1 MLAISGLGFALSV
14 HFGLI
19 GGPQFTEGLVVSERP
34 MSLDPLVGASD
45 PAVVDV
51 GHLLYRPLLKLDS
64 TGYPATDLAE
74 SYSVSTNGLVYTIVL
89 RPNLEWSN
97 GAPITTADVVA
108 TDIFALS
115 AQAGDPTLTTALK
128 GVRVASSP
136 STVIFTLPA
145 PRSSFAATLTQM
157 PILPLGGLSPAALL
171 SAEEHPTSPLP
182 TSGPYDVQSTSE
194 LAVVLQPNPH
204 AVAHP
209 AIKSYEL
216 RLFVTFTDAAYAFSQ
231 GSVGAVLASTP
242 EELSTL
248 MAVKGAQAES
258 VTTPEFVD
266 LLFNERLPTL
276 AAAAVRHAIGIAIN
290 RSAIVAGA
298 LNGRGGVIQTG
309 PYSAGIPWIGPPARE
324 AIPASDAASMLQTS
338 GWVPGVD
345 GIRQNGSQRLAF
357 TLAVPDINPLPVVA
371 REVANQLAAIGVQVT
386 VDPVAPAS
394 FLTGTLASGHFELAL
409 DAWNPV
415 PDPDVSAFWRSN
427 AVPPH
432 GYNVSGAAP
441 DAFLDAALDMLA
453 ESPDRAV
460 RISSAAQVAALVAAD
475 APAVFLYTPKVSVV
489 FRSPAPT
496 APMPSIGPE
505 SSRYDDIALWELH

>member
-1 MLAISGLGFALSV
+1 
-14 HFGLI
+14 
-19 GGPQFTEGLVVSERP
+19 
-34 MSLDPLVGASD
+34 
-45 PAVVDV
+45 
-51 GHLLYRPLLKLDS
+51 
-64 TGYPATDLAE
+64 
-74 SYSVSTNGLVYTIVL
+74 
-89 RPNLEWSN
+89 
-97 GAPITTADVVA
+97 
-108 TDIFALS
+108 
-115 AQAGDPTLTTALK
+115 
-128 GVRVASSP
+128 
-136 STVIFTLPA
+136 
-145 PRSSFAATLTQM
+145 
-157 PILPLGGLSPAALL
+157 
-171 SAEEHPTSPLP
+171 
-182 TSGPYDVQSTSE
+182 
-194 LAVVLQPNPH
+194 VLQPNPH

-231 GSVGAVLASTP
+231 GTVGAVLASTP

-266 LLFNERLPTL
+266 LLFNERVPAL

-309 PYSAGIPWIGPPARE
+309 PYSAGIPWIGRPAGE
-324 AIPASDAASMLQTS
+324 AISPSAAASMLQTN
-338 GWVPGVD
+338 GWVAGVD

-371 REVANQLAAIGVQVT
+371 REVATQLAAVGVQVA

-409 DAWNPV
+409 DVWNPV

-432 GYNVSGAAP
+432 GYNVSGGAP

-460 RISSAAQVAALVAAD
+460 RISSAAQVAALVAED
-475 APAVFLYTPKVSVV
+475 APAVFLYTPRVSVV

-496 APMPSIGPE
+496 APMPPIGPE
-505 SSRYDDIALWELH
+505 SSRYDDIASWELH